1 MSLAGLGGRSG
12 GGRPGRKLRPRGAGE
27 PAAGAWKQTGGPR
40 PGEPQSLSTAP
51 RECDTPSERNPFGA
65 NTGPVQNPPCSKH
78 GGKETKAANP
88 VEVGFSLL
96 ALRSSSRD
104 TARCLR
110 RSCSWRLRPDT
121 GGEQGRGQD
130 VPHGFRRPRGG
141 GPWGVSSPPSPRQ
154 VVLSFCG
161 PSPPCGRCP
170 GAWLPGSTSAS
181 ALSSSLTP
189 AAGSRSIMPL
199 FNIQGVY
206 AFLLDP

>member
-141 GPWGVSSPPSPRQ
+141 GPWGVSSPPSPPDRSSSPS
-154 VVLSFCG
+154 VVPAPRAAAAQEPGCRAPRAPRLSAR
-161 PSPPCGRCP
+161 PSPLQPVP
-170 GAWLPGSTSAS
+170 GL
-181 ALSSSLTP
+181 
-189 AAGSRSIMPL
+189 
-199 FNIQGVY
+199 
-206 AFLLDP
+206 